1 MKILVVLG
9 YKNIIF
15 FTWMLPA
22 VAKSRGQLRHAA
34 HFAHWLAMA
43 YTLTAHW
50 LFEAFLIHIAN
61 CTTKYAPTSR
71 YNQSFRDPLEDVDH
85 GHRNVHALAATA
97 CGSSHK
103 EVYQENRLHLGHP
116 RSHLHGRRRFS
127 NKITSWI
134 LR

>member
-43 YTLTAHW
+43 YTLAAHW

-71 YNQSFRDPLEDVDH
+71 FNQSFRDPLEDAVH
-85 GHRNVHALAATA
+85 GRRNVHALAAF
-97 CGSSHK
+97 GS
-103 EVYQENRLHLGHP
+103 
-116 RSHLHGRRRFS
+116 
-127 NKITSWI
+127 
-134 LR
+134 